1 MEDGTEVYS
10 TCGEVFSYTDLDFE
24 VGDTYYKG
32 KSKSIRPSRLL
43 HPLSVYGLLDD
54 MEEQLYEEV
63 GEVAFDNL
71 SMPEDKQEE
80 LLCIIKNFVDKHT
93 KVSCYKVVDIEECIM
108 EESEYD

>member
-32 KSKSIRPSRLL
+32 KSESIRPSKLI
-43 HPLSVYGLLDD
+43 HPYVVSSILDE

-63 GEVAFDNL
+63 GELACDNL
-71 SMPEDKQEE
+71 TLDEDKQEE
-80 LLCIIKNFVDKHT
+80 LLRIIKNFVDKHT
-93 KVSCYKVVDIEECIM
+93 KVSCYKVVDIEECVM
-108 EESEYD
+108 EE